1 MFIFSFVLCEVNPS
15 TENTVSDRQEKNIL
29 DLEIVDWSHDPTRCP
44 KDKAFVWCLESDYNR
59 EKHPYS
65 CNFSLDFIEMDLTYC
80 SCSFAYWEQIST
92 PCI

>member
-44 KDKAFVWCLESDYNR
+44 KDKPFVWCLESDYNR

-65 CNFSLDFIEMDLTYC
+65 CNWSKLNCKPNKLFL
-80 SCSFAYWEQIST
+80 
-92 PCI
+92 

>member
-15 TENTVSDRQEKNIL
+15 AENTVSDRQEKNIL

-65 CNFSLDFIEMDLTYC
+65 CNL
-80 SCSFAYWEQIST
+80 YWT
-92 PCI
+92 